1 MLVLKGGGSDAT
13 SWSAS
18 WDGEGER
25 GNSREMHLQNILL
38 SIDPIICSL
47 SSLCLFRKTNQSRIT
62 DPSTLEL

>member
-1 MLVLKGGGSDAT
+1 MPRVGVRLGMGRV
-13 SWSAS
+13 
-18 WDGEGER
+18 R